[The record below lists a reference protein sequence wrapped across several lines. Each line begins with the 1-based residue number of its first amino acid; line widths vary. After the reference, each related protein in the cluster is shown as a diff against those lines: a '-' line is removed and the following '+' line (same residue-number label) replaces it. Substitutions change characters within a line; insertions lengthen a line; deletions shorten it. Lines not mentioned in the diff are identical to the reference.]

1 MNCCIRCFK
10 DPEIKAIVEGSKA
23 KGKCDFCG
31 NTNVYI
37 CDVNNDNLK
46 ESFERLLDVYCPIS
60 DIKGDFPREQ
70 SDLIKNILCL
80 KWNIFNLKA
89 DKVYLFLTALL
100 SEKYEEESRLF
111 DDPVWIKGSVQEE
124 YLNQYSILG
133 AFQWKDFV
141 DEIKMTN
148 RFHTTII
155 NKDIFSKV
163 LEVSCKDYEA
173 GTEFFR
179 ARIWTEG
186 IEFTTDEM
194 GPPPPKK
201 ASAGRANPE
210 GISCLYL
217 ADSLDTTL
225 HETRAGVYDFA
236 TVGKFV
242 LKEKIAVVDLTS
254 IDKISPFLMADI
266 DLLAA
271 NLEHLRKIGDEISR
285 PLRKHDSSLDYLPTQ
300 YICDYIKSIGYSG
313 IKYKSSMCSDGMN
326 FAIFDKGLLQC
337 VEVSN
342 YDISS
347 LRYHYNEI
355 D

>member
-1 MNCCIRCFK
+1 MNCCTRCFT
-10 DPEIKAIVEGSKA
+10 DPEIKAIVRGSKVQ
-23 KGKCDFCG
+23 GNCDFCG

-37 CDVNNDNLK
+37 SDVSNDDLK
-46 ESFERLLDVYCPIS
+46 DSFERLLDVYCPIS
-60 DIKGDFPREQ
+60 DIKGEFPREK

-80 KWNIFNLKA
+80 EWNIFNLKA

-100 SEKYEEESRLF
+100 YEKYKEEPRLF
-111 DDPVWIKGSVQEE
+111 DEHVWIKGSVEEE

-141 DEIKMTN
+141 DEIKMSN

-155 NKDIFSKV
+155 NKEIFKKV
-163 LEVSCKDYEA
+163 LEVSCKEYEA

-186 IEFTTDEM
+186 VGFTTNEM

-242 LKEKIAVVDLTS
+242 LKEKISVVDLTS
-254 IDKISPFLMADI
+254 IDKISPFLISDI

-271 NLEHLRKIGDEISR
+271 NLEHLRKLGDEISR

-300 YICDYIKSIGYSG
+300 YISDYIKSIGYSG
-313 IKYKSSMCSDGMN
+313 IKYRSTMSSEGMN
-326 FAIFDKGLLQC
+326 FAIFNNNLLEC
-337 VEVSN
+337 VETSN